1 MTADMV
7 STRSLERVIIAKGWP
22 FKAILAEESG
32 AVDISSFWLLRSCSE
47 FSLLLVLL
55 HVLCFLVFLTVL
67 TLVFC
72 FQHALNCCDFL
83 RPIVDMLII

>member
-47 FSLLLVLL
+47 FSLLVLL
-55 HVLCFLVFLTVL
+55 HVLCFLVVLTVL
-67 TLVFC
+67 TLVFLFSTC
-72 FQHALNCCDFL
+72 YELL
-83 RPIVDMLII
+83 